1 MAKKAQ
7 QAYRGGEPPRQWP
20 AWVWLSAG
28 VALGLVLSAIVLVK
42 DWLPALRSNDA
53 PQPNP
58 AATAARAGDAGV
70 AAEAQ
75 KPAETKPKYDFYSVL
90 PEMEVVVPD
99 AEITAKAQAQPTVEP
114 NPTATPEKYLLQAGS
129 FRAGPDAEEMKAKL
143 ALLGLR
149 AGVVAVT
156 IDGTT
161 WHRVRVGPYAT
172 ARELDEAR
180 RTLSA
185 NGIEAIALREKQ

>member
-7 QAYRGGEPPRQWP
+7 QAYRGEPPRQWP

-28 VALGLVLSAIVLVK
+28 VALGLLLSGIVLVK

-99 AEITAKAQAQPTVEP
+99 AEIAAKAQQQPAAEP

-129 FRAGPDAEEMKAKL
+129 FRAAPDAEEMKAKL

-156 IDGTT
+156 IDGST

-172 ARELDEAR
+172 ARELDDAR
-180 RTLSA
+180 RTLTA
-185 NGIEAIALREKQ
+185 NGIDAIALREKQ

>member
-1 MAKKAQ
+1 M
-7 QAYRGGEPPRQWP
+7 
-20 AWVWLSAG
+20 
-28 VALGLVLSAIVLVK
+28 
-42 DWLPALRSNDA
+42 
-53 PQPNP
+53 
-58 AATAARAGDAGV
+58 
-70 AAEAQ
+70 
-75 KPAETKPKYDFYSVL
+75 
-90 PEMEVVVPD
+90 PD
-99 AEITAKAQAQPTVEP
+99 AEVKSAAATPPAADAQA
-114 NPTATPEKYLLQAGS
+114 ATNATQRYMLQAGS

-180 RTLSA
+180 RALSA

>member
-1 MAKKAQ
+1 MAKKSQ

-20 AWVWLSAG
+20 AWLWLSAG
-28 VALGLVLSAIVLVK
+28 VLLGLVLSAVVLVK
-42 DWLPALRSNDA
+42 DWLPALRSNGA

-58 AATAARAGDAGV
+58 AATAAGAGDAGV
-70 AAEAQ
+70 AAETQ

-99 AEITAKAQAQPTVEP
+99 AEITAKAQAPAVEP

-156 IDGTT
+156 IDGQT

-180 RTLSA
+180 RTLTA
-185 NGIEAIALREKQ
+185 NGIDAIALREKQ

>member
-1 MAKKAQ
+1 MAKRSQ
-7 QAYRGGEPPRQWP
+7 QAYRGEQPRQWP

-28 VALGLVLSAIVLVK
+28 VALGLVLSAVVLLK
-42 DWLPALRSNDA
+42 DWLPALRPGSA

-58 AATAARAGDAGV
+58 AATAERAGDAGV

-75 KPAETKPKYDFYSVL
+75 KPAEAKPKYDFYSVL

-99 AEITAKAQAQPTVEP
+99 AEITAKAQEPAPQP
-114 NPTATPEKYLLQAGS
+114 NPTATPERYLLQAGS
-129 FRAGPDAEEMKAKL
+129 FRATPDAEEMKAKL

-156 IDGTT
+156 IDGST

-172 ARELDEAR
+172 ARELDDAR
-180 RTLSA
+180 RTLTA
-185 NGIEAIALREKQ
+185 NGIDAIALREKQ